1 MDTYTWIMLIGV
13 ALLLLGLYVRS
24 PETANRGLSASFMLF
39 LEILPKMIAAFIFAG
54 LVQVIA
60 PQGLITHWMGRE
72 SGFRG
77 LLIGMVLGSVTPGG
91 PLTHFP
97 IVASF
102 YKSGVG
108 VGPLVSYLTAWSLFG
123 MQRVIM
129 WEIPFLGL
137 SIVLVRIASSILFPL
152 IAGWLSHYLWMRFM
166 IEQHLSSH

>member
-1 MDTYTWIMLIGV
+1 MDTYTWIMLIAV
-13 ALLLLGLYVRS
+13 ALLLLGLYARS
-24 PETANRGLSASFMLF
+24 PESAIRGLSPSFMLF
-39 LEILPKMIAAFIFAG
+39 VEILPKMISAFIFAG

-60 PQGLITHWMGRE
+60 PQGLITHWMGHE

-77 LLIGMVLGSVTPGG
+77 LLIGMALGSVTPGG
-91 PLTHFP
+91 PMTHFP

-137 SIVLVRIASSILFPL
+137 SVVLVRIASSILFPL
-152 IAGWLSHYLWMRFM
+152 VAGWLSHYFWIRFM
-166 IEQHLSSH
+166 IEEPLSPH

>member
-13 ALLLLGLYVRS
+13 ALLLLGLYARS

-39 LEILPKMIAAFIFAG
+39 VEILPKMIAAFIFAG

-60 PQGLITHWMGRE
+60 PQGLITHWMGYE

-77 LLIGMVLGSVTPGG
+77 LMIAMVLRNVTPGG
-91 PLTHFP
+91 PMTHFP
-97 IVASF
+97 IVACF
-102 YKSGVG
+102 YKSGGG

-137 SIVLVRIASSILFPL
+137 SVVLVRIASSILFPL
-152 IAGWLSHYLWMRFM
+152 VAGWLSHYFWIRFM
-166 IEQHLSSH
+166 IEEPLSPH